1 VEAVEKQSKKK
12 NTQTR
17 EEETEGRKA
26 EVEEGIPVP
35 SNGRLH

>member
-1 VEAVEKQSKKK
+1 VEAVEKQSKKKK

-26 EVEEGIPVP
+26 EVEGGIPV
-35 SNGRLH
+35 S